1 MLDVLLEEDMQLLDL
16 PAAGLQ
22 LLPLAI
28 HLGLE
33 RVHQLPE
40 GLGLPLLGGAYVLP
54 LRGHRL
60 RLGIVGQL
68 HRPPEPLGRRHL
80 VGLERPPADATPD
93 GVLGA
98 AQAPGSLLY

>member
-1 MLDVLLEEDMQLLDL
+1 LLDVLLEEDMQLLDL

-22 LLPLAI
+22 LLPLAL

-33 RVHQLPE
+33 RVHQLTE

-60 RLGIVGQL
+60 RLGIV
-68 HRPPEPLGRRHL
+68 R
-80 VGLERPPADATPD
+80 
-93 GVLGA
+93 
-98 AQAPGSLLY
+98 

>member
-1 MLDVLLEEDMQLLDL
+1 LLDVLLEEDMQLLDL

-22 LLPLAI
+22 LLPLAL

-40 GLGLPLLGGAYVLP
+40 GLGLPSDTSRVFALLGGAYVLP

-60 RLGIVGQL
+60 RLGVV
-68 HRPPEPLGRRHL
+68 R
-80 VGLERPPADATPD
+80 
-93 GVLGA
+93 
-98 AQAPGSLLY
+98 